1 MTSGV
6 VVWTT
11 GLPSAG
17 KSTFS
22 RALSKELG
30 RRGVS
35 ACVLD
40 GDDVR
45 EALAG
50 SLGYTSEER
59 SAFYEV
65 LARLAALLAA
75 QGLVV
80 LVAATAHR
88 RAFRER
94 ARELWRPFVEV
105 WVVTPVEECVRR
117 DTKGLYR
124 AQASGRATDVPGAD
138 TAYEAPVEAD
148 VHAHGGEDT
157 SAVLETADRIERLR
171 RGARSEEGT

>member
-6 VVWTT
+6 VGVVVWIT

-17 KSTFS
+17 KSTFARRLS
-22 RALSKELG
+22 REMT
-30 RRGVS
+30 RRNASV
-35 ACVLD
+35 CVLD

-45 EALAG
+45 EALRAH
-50 SLGYTSEER
+50 SHTAEDR
-59 SAFYEV
+59 AAFYEI

-80 LVAATAHR
+80 LVPATAHR

-94 ARELWRPFVEV
+94 ARELAPAFVEA
-105 WVVTPVEECVRR
+105 WIDTPVEESMRR

-124 AQASGRATDVPGAD
+124 AQASGRASDVPGAD
-138 TAYEAPVEAD
+138 ALYEPPLAAD
-148 VHAHGGEDT
+148 VRALGGDDT
-157 SAVLETADRIERLR
+157 VAVSAAADLVERL
-171 RGARSEEGT
+171 ARA